1 MSSDTRSDLANDS
14 NGQRLCMA
22 LELADDPALI
32 AEYERVHRRIWPE
45 IAEHLRRQGVLDMQ
59 IWRLGT
65 RLFMVMDTTAAFSAE
80 GMDQASAAHP
90 KVQEW
95 EALMWRFQKPTPWT
109 EPGNKW
115 QPMAQIFGLA
125 DQPP

>member
-1 MSSDTRSDLANDS
+1 MNTGKAAQRFCLALD
-14 NGQRLCMA
+14 
-22 LELADDPALI
+22 LADDEALI
-32 AEYERVHRRIWPE
+32 AEYGQLHRRIWPE

-65 RLFMVMDTTAAFSAE
+65 RLFMVMDTTAAFSAQK
-80 GMDQASAAHP
+80 MDQASAAHP
-90 KVQEW
+90 RVQEW

-115 QPMAQIFGLA
+115 QPMTQIFCLS

>member
-1 MSSDTRSDLANDS
+1 MKSQRFCLALDL
-14 NGQRLCMA
+14 
-22 LELADDPALI
+22 DDDVALI
-32 AEYERVHRRIWPE
+32 AEYEQLHRRIWPE
-45 IAEHLRRQGVLDMQ
+45 IAGHLRDHGVLDMQ

-65 RLFMVMDTTAAFSAE
+65 RLFMVMDTGPEFSTEA
-80 GMDQASAAHP
+80 MDQASAANP

-109 EPGNKW
+109 APGNKW
-115 QPMAQIFGLA
+115 QPMTQIFSLS

>member
-1 MSSDTRSDLANDS
+1 MNRQCLALDLND
-14 NGQRLCMA
+14 
-22 LELADDPALI
+22 DDALI
-32 AEYERVHRRIWPE
+32 AEYQRLHQRIWPQ
-45 IAEHLRRQGVLDMQ
+45 IARHLRDSGVLDMQ

-65 RLFMVMDTTAAFSAE
+65 RLFMVMDTAPDFSPQA
-80 GMDQASAAHP
+80 MDQAALANP

-95 EALMWRFQKPTPWT
+95 EDLMWRFQAPTPWT

-115 QPMAQIFGLA
+115 QPMEQIFSLA

>member
-1 MSSDTRSDLANDS
+1 M
-14 NGQRLCMA
+14 G
-22 LELADDPALI
+22 
-32 AEYERVHRRIWPE
+32 
-45 IAEHLRRQGVLDMQ
+45 
-59 IWRLGT
+59 
-65 RLFMVMDTTAAFSAE
+65 
-80 GMDQASAAHP
+80 QASAANP

-115 QPMAQIFGLA
+115 QPMAQIFSLA